1 MPNPIKPPGKRIN
14 RITKTIGVISA
25 AGKAPRMPSGLCSA
39 AQDAWR
45 DYWADEVSGVLRR
58 SDTTLVIRWVRN
70 VDRYNRLAAE
80 ADREPVMVEGST
92 GQTRVNPIYSLVL
105 KIEASIARDEAQLG
119 VGPANRLKLGAQ
131 FSEAARTLAQINME
145 AANDDT
151 DDPRAAII
159 ALAERRPTATVEP
172 TTD

>member
-14 RITKTIGVISA
+14 RITKNIGVISS
-25 AGKAPRMPSGLCSA
+25 AGKSPPMPRGLCSA

-70 VDRYNRLAAE
+70 VDRYNRLVAE

-105 KIEASIARDEAQLG
+105 KIEASVRADEAQLG

-131 FSEAARTLAQINME
+131 FSEAARTLAEINME
-145 AANDDT
+145 ANHGAEN
-151 DDPRAAII
+151 DPRTNLVE
-159 ALAERRPTATVEP
+159 LAGRRTRTTVEP
-172 TTD
+172 AAD

>member
-1 MPNPIKPPGKRIN
+1 MPNPIKPPNKRIN
-14 RITKTIGVISA
+14 RITKNIGVISA
-25 AGKAPRMPSGLCSA
+25 AGKAPRMPSRLCSA

-70 VDRYNRLAAE
+70 VDRYLRLISE
-80 ADREPVMVEGST
+80 ADQEPVMVEGST

-105 KIEASIARDEAQLG
+105 KIEASIRADEAQLG

-131 FSEAARTLAQINME
+131 FSEAAKTLGQLNAETE
-145 AANDDT
+145 ANHD
-151 DDPRAAII
+151 DDPRAQLVR
-159 ALAERRPTATVEP
+159 LADRRPGADIAP
-172 TTD
+172 ADH